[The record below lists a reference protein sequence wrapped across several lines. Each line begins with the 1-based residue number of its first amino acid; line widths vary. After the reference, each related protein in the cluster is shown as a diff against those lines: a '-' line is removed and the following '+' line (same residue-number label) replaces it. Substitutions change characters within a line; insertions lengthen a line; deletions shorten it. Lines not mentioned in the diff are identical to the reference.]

1 MWFKWVLIGYV
12 PDVLDVD
19 VDQENEPESD
29 EPAGGAAG
37 GRRPVSAFLFLSF
50 KRLFVWER
58 VILTPLVTY
67 FKSHCGSCNRVRT
80 GGTCP
85 RVNVFC
91 TVTSVTTFFFF
102 GSKSVSHSDLI
113 PTRKPIHNKTC
124 DLSKVQQ
131 VLYAVNPQNGPF
143 FYGTFNRFTA
153 ALGAGALVV

>member
-1 MWFKWVLIGYV
+1 MGFNRLC
-12 PDVLDVD
+12 PRR
-19 VDQENEPESD
+19 S
-29 EPAGGAAG
+29 
-37 GRRPVSAFLFLSF
+37 GRGCWSG
-50 KRLFVWER
+50 KRA
-58 VILTPLVTY
+58 
-67 FKSHCGSCNRVRT
+67 RVRWARRQRSRGETTRECFSFSFLLNACLFGSAWFSPRLLRISSPTVDHVT
-80 GGTCP
+80 GWGQVGHVLVWMSFALSRP
-85 RVNVFC
+85 WLL
-91 TVTSVTTFFFF
+91 FFF